1 MSEPTKEEKGGE
13 ANDAGSA
20 SVLDILANA
29 ADAKEKVD
37 DDAVEDK
44 VEDAS
49 ASKADAD
56 KGKEDEVNKKG
67 DDPTKQ
73 TASADTIAAAVPG
86 PAAASHEQPPYENP
100 PTIPAMQ
107 QQAFVHH
114 ATQYGNMANNPQAY
128 NPAMMMNNYPQTKAP
143 TTHNLP
149 QTGVRNDVPMPFPE
163 KVSYVLYNLHKYMHY
178 KFIHSPTH
186 HNIILYS

>member
-29 ADAKEKVD
+29 ADTKEKVD

-49 ASKADAD
+49 ASKDD
-56 KGKEDEVNKKG
+56 DKKGKEDEVKKD

-73 TASADTIAAAVPG
+73 PASADTAAAASG

-107 QQAFVHH
+107 QA
-114 ATQYGNMANNPQAY
+114 ATNMMYNPTAAAQYGNNMANNPQAY

-143 TTHNLP
+143 TAHNLP

-163 KVSYVLYNLHKYMHY
+163 KVRFFCVCVV
-178 KFIHSPTH
+178 
-186 HNIILYS
+186 

>member
-49 ASKADAD
+49 ASKD
-56 KGKEDEVNKKG
+56 
-67 DDPTKQ
+67 DDPIKQ
-73 TASADTIAAAVPG
+73 PASADTTAAAAPG

-114 ATQYGNMANNPQAY
+114 ANQYGNMANNPQAY

-143 TTHNLP
+143 TAHNLP

-163 KVSYVLYNLHKYMHY
+163 KVRFFLCLCCM
-178 KFIHSPTH
+178 I
-186 HNIILYS
+186 

>member
-1 MSEPTKEEKGGE
+1 MSEPTKEEEKGGE

-44 VEDAS
+44 VKDAS
-49 ASKADAD
+49 ASKDD
-56 KGKEDEVNKKG
+56 DKKGKEDEVKKD

-73 TASADTIAAAVPG
+73 PASADTTAAAAPG
-86 PAAASHEQPPYENP
+86 PAATSHEQPPYENP

-107 QQAFVHH
+107 QA
-114 ATQYGNMANNPQAY
+114 ATNMMYNPTAAAQYGNNMANNPQAY

-163 KVSYVLYNLHKYMHY
+163 KVCCLCVLYILVC
-178 KFIHSPTH
+178 
-186 HNIILYS
+186 II

>member
-49 ASKADAD
+49 ASKDD
-56 KGKEDEVNKKG
+56 DKKGKEDEVKKD
-67 DDPTKQ
+67 DDPIKQ
-73 TASADTIAAAVPG
+73 PASADTTAAAAPVCLD
-86 PAAASHEQPPYENP
+86 AA
-100 PTIPAMQ
+100 
-107 QQAFVHH
+107 
-114 ATQYGNMANNPQAY
+114 G
-128 NPAMMMNNYPQTKAP
+128 
-143 TTHNLP
+143 
-149 QTGVRNDVPMPFPE
+149 
-163 KVSYVLYNLHKYMHY
+163 
-178 KFIHSPTH
+178 
-186 HNIILYS
+186 

>member
-49 ASKADAD
+49 ASKDD
-56 KGKEDEVNKKG
+56 DKKGKEDEVKKD
-67 DDPTKQ
+67 DDPIKQ
-73 TASADTIAAAVPG
+73 PASADTTAAAAPG
-86 PAAASHEQPPYENP
+86 PAAASHEQSPYENP

-114 ATQYGNMANNPQAY
+114 ANQYGNMANNPQAY

-143 TTHNLP
+143 TAHNLP

-163 KVSYVLYNLHKYMHY
+163 KVRFFLCLCCM
-178 KFIHSPTH
+178 I
-186 HNIILYS
+186 